1 MLPIKEHKI
10 EIDGLTI
17 CYNTIG
23 NPTKKPLVFVHGW
36 PMGLVMHKQVSAEPM
51 ITELAKYF
59 YVIVPEHP
67 GFVHSEPPQMPWG
80 IKEYA
85 DYLHKFITKLEI
97 KKPVAMGKSFGGA
110 IASAYAESH
119 PENVHTLVLADSTT
133 TYRKDLL
140 WYKALRPLAP
150 LVTLITKWVGSPFCP
165 LALKRTIVSRFLSVP
180 KSMIDS
186 KNYRKYLI
194 MSKIFLSYEVNVDYR
209 KLKMPVLLVWGDKD
223 FITPLWT
230 AKKIRNDIKNSE
242 LLIFNGGHLVMEKNP
257 KQVISAVV
265 AQLQLKPIR
274 G

>member
-10 EIDGLTI
+10 EIGGLTI

-23 NPTKKPLVFVHGW
+23 NPAKKPLVFVHGW
-36 PMGLVMHKQVSAEPM
+36 PMGLVMLKQVNVEPM
-51 ITELAKYF
+51 LTELAKHF

-67 GFVHSEPPQMPWG
+67 GFVHSEPPKEVWG
-80 IKEYA
+80 IKEYS
-85 DYLHKFITKLEI
+85 DYIHKFIAKLKI
-97 KKPVAMGKSFGGA
+97 KKPVVMGKSFGGA

-119 PENVHTLVLADSTT
+119 PENVHRLILVDSTT

-140 WYKALRPLAP
+140 WYKALKQLKP
-150 LVTLITKWVGSPFCP
+150 LVALVTKWVGSPFYL
-165 LALKRTIVSRFLSVP
+165 LALKKIMISLFLGAP
-180 KSMIDS
+180 KGMIDG

-194 MSKIFLSYEVNVDYR
+194 MSKIYVSYEVDVDYR

-230 AKKIRNDIKNSE
+230 AKKIRNDIKNSG

-257 KQVISAVV
+257 KQVISALV
-265 AQLQLKPIR
+265 AQLKPNLKLV
-274 G
+274 